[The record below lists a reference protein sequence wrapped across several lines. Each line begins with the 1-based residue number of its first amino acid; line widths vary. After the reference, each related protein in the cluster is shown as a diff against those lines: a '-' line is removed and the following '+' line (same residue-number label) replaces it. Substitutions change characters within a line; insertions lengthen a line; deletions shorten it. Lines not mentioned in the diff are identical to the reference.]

1 MKKLVTFVSAI
12 ILSASLWAQ
21 APQTFSYQ
29 AVVRGVNNE
38 LVANKPVGMKISL
51 LQSSE
56 NGSAVFI
63 ETHKPT
69 ANENGLVSIAIGGG
83 TEVNG
88 TFANIDWSK
97 GPYFIKTET
106 DPAGGTNY
114 GLSTI
119 SQLLSVPYALYAA
132 NSQPGPKGDKGDTG
146 KDGVDGKDGAQ
157 GPQGLKGDKGEVG
170 LSGKDG
176 VDGKD
181 GAQGLQGIKGDKGEV
196 GLSGKD
202 GFDGKDGAQGLQGI
216 KGDKGEV
223 GLAGKDG
230 FDGKD
235 GAQGLQGLKGDK
247 GEVGLSGKDGAQ
259 GLQGIKGDKGEVGL
273 AGKDGVDGK
282 DGVQGTAGANG
293 QGGVTVGGNNVE
305 IIGSGT
311 IQSPYIVNAKDQQNL
326 YVSVTGDTLYL
337 QNGGFVIIPG
347 LSLANTKTKPTSG
360 YGPNISDL
368 DGNTYKTVY
377 IGNQQWMA
385 ENLKTTVYANGEK
398 IPNVVDNAQWNSLS
412 TGAWAHYNNDKQY
425 ENSYGKLYNW
435 YTVAGPLNVCP
446 TGWHIPSAAEWSTLI
461 KYIDPNADSA
471 KNTNIAGGKMKTNGT
486 QYWNTPNAD
495 ATNESNFSGL
505 PGGARYANGG
515 FNYIGIEGYWWSS
528 TVTNVAW
535 YQGLNYNGNTTFG
548 GYNDKW
554 GGFSVRCL
562 KD

>member
-1 MKKLVTFVSAI
+1 MPTFGTIIKKFEMKKLVTFVSAI

-176 VDGKD
+176 
-181 GAQGLQGIKGDKGEV
+181 AQGP
-196 GLSGKD
+196 
-202 GFDGKDGAQGLQGI
+202 
-216 KGDKGEV
+216 
-223 GLAGKDG
+223 
-230 FDGKD
+230 
-235 GAQGLQGLKGDK
+235 
-247 GEVGLSGKDGAQ
+247 
-259 GLQGIKGDKGEVGL
+259 
-273 AGKDGVDGK
+273 
-282 DGVQGTAGANG
+282 AGANG

-305 IIGSGT
+305 VIGSGT
-311 IQSPYIVNAKDQQNL
+311 IQSPYIVNAKDQQKL
-326 YVSVTGDTLYL
+326 YVSATGDTLYL

-347 LSLANTKTKPTSG
+347 LSLANTKIIPTSG

-377 IGNQQWMA
+377 IGKQQWMA

-398 IPNVVDNAQWNSLS
+398 IPNVLDNAQWNSLS

-435 YTVAGPLNVCP
+435 YTVADPRNVCP
-446 TGWHIPSAAEWSTLI
+446 TGWHVPSEMEWKVLTDYLGGE
-461 KYIDPNADSA
+461 NV
-471 KNTNIAGGKMKTNGT
+471 AGGKMKEVGTTN
-486 QYWNTPNAD
+486 WIIPNTEA
-495 ATNESNFSGL
+495 SNLTLFNGR
-505 PGGARYANGG
+505 PGGSRNPEGVFSDLGIYGSFWKLDQIESSEVMSKYLSNTSPKIFIGSG
-515 FNYIGIEGYWWSS
+515 PKNYGI
-528 TVTNVAW
+528 
-535 YQGLNYNGNTTFG
+535 
-548 GYNDKW
+548 
-554 GGFSVRCL
+554 SVRCL